1 MQGRCYYCNKDLNE
15 RTIKRHIKSC
25 PEMKNV
31 IKKQSKGGN
40 RGQFIISIKDKYD
53 KNTYCIYV
61 SIDENLQLEHL
72 DGFIRDVWVE
82 CCGHLSCFKINGELY
97 NSYEDYEDFYEESYQ
112 MDMKLKDVL
121 SVNQKFE
128 YYYDFGSTTEL
139 ILEVIDYI
147 KVPKNFS
154 QIEIVARNNEVIH
167 SCYKCGKDAK
177 YFNWNEEVWICDS
190 CVSDEEDEIVEFE
203 YTNSPRDGVCG
214 YKGNIESEKKY
225 MPGNNEKYEVSKK
238 NDKSSNKPKYHF
250 KYDLDDLDDLDDFDY
265 EMFEDM
271 FKGTIERGIKEIDNM
286 FKKGIYSFDI
296 NELLL
301 KTTKERISDI
311 GEHLGIKISKSL
323 KKAEMINLLVPLY
336 KDLVKKNLNL
346 TDQDEYNLFRKY
358 LSNDLLWCMEEDN
371 AQEFIISSYLY
382 QCGIVYPC
390 YKDEVPAFVM
400 PKIVS
405 EVIKESDTFE
415 LRKTVK
421 ENTRILG
428 IFKGMIKAYGV
439 FTIDEALNILKR
451 YGIDITGE
459 ELARLLIKIVSENS
473 TMYVDLDEN
482 NNMYFINLGINNY
495 MEFYES
501 RDKELEYAFIKES
514 EIISMGEEDYLLK
527 TKFGKEF
534 IKQLS
539 NLFVLEKEEC
549 IDFMDIMAD
558 DIQEMSSHEIL
569 EQFLISSGE
578 KFSTNERVIIFD
590 VIDKF
595 TKNIPLWK
603 HKGYT
608 KKAMSASNSNEIKR
622 NTVGRNDPCP
632 CGSGKKYKKCCGRN
646 NNVIEF
652 KMH

>member
-1 MQGRCYYCNKDLNE
+1 MEGRCYYCNKDLNE
-15 RTIKRHIKSC
+15 RTIKRHIRNC
-25 PEMKNV
+25 PEMKKA
-31 IKKQSKGGN
+31 IEKQNKGSK

-97 NSYEDYEDFYEESYQ
+97 NSYEDDEDFYEESYQ
-112 MDMKLKDVL
+112 MDIKLKDVL

-128 YYYDFGSTTEL
+128 YHYDFGSTTEL

-190 CVSDEEDEIVEFE
+190 CVSDEDDEIVEFE

-214 YKGNIESEKKY
+214 YQGNIESEKKY
-225 MPGNNEKYEVSKK
+225 MPENNEKYKVSKK
-238 NDKSSNKPKYHF
+238 NDKSSNKHKYHF
-250 KYDLDDLDDLDDFDY
+250 EYDFDDLDDFDDFDD

-271 FKGTIERGIKEIDNM
+271 FKGTIKRGIKEIDNM

-301 KTTKERISDI
+301 KTTKERISEI
-311 GEHLGIKISKSL
+311 GENLGIKISKSL
-323 KKAEMINLLVPLY
+323 KKAEMINLLVSLY

-371 AQEFIISSYLY
+371 AQEFIINSYLY

-390 YKDEVPAFVM
+390 YKNEVPAFVM

-473 TMYVDLDEN
+473 TMYVDLHEN
-482 NNMYFINLGINNY
+482 NNMYFINLGISNY
-495 MEFYES
+495 MEFYEN
-501 RDKELEYAFIKES
+501 RNKDLEYAFIKEN

-569 EQFLISSGE
+569 DQFLSSSGE
-578 KFSTNERVIIFD
+578 NFSTDERVIIFD

-608 KKAMSASNSNEIKR
+608 KKAMSESNSNKINR